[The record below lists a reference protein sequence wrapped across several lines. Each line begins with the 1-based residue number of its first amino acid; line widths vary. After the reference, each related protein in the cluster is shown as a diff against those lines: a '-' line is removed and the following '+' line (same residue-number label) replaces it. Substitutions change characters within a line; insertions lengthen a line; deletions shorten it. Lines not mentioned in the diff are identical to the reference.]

1 MSRKKDGG
9 GPYGG
14 FPPYVKGSDTSLIAA
29 HLIADETLTLRA
41 KVYLWIYRQGERG
54 ATDDEIERALEMRH
68 QTASARRRELVLQGR
83 IEDSERRRPTSSGRP
98 AAIWVAL
105 PPEPEQ
111 REMFR

>member
-1 MSRKKDGG
+1 MKDDG

-41 KVYLWIYRQGERG
+41 KVYFWIYRAGERG
-54 ATDDEIERALEMRH
+54 ATDDEIERALKMRH

-83 IEDSERRRPTSSGRP
+83 IQDSDRRRKTSSGRP
-98 AAIWVAL
+98 AAVWVARE
-105 PPEPEQ
+105 PEPVQQ
-111 REMFR
+111 RLSL